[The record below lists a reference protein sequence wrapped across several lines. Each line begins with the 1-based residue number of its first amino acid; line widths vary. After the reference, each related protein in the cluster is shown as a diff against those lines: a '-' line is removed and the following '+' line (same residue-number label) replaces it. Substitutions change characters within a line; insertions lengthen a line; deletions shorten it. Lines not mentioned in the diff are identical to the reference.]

1 MNCAR
6 CYFIP
11 PHMLAHISSA
21 RAREHSEPGP
31 SQKSAKISELL
42 RQERRASALNILRPG
57 QPSPTAGPMRTP
69 PASSGRSHSVATTK
83 GSSAL
88 AVAVAGVTM
97 PAPSTHARVIYDDQN
112 QFAYDV
118 LDVRN
123 EDDPATPGQNV
134 NLAYDALG
142 ATLDFYSTV
151 LGRNSIDNL
160 GLNLDANVNYGA
172 SFDNAFWD
180 GTRMVFGNGDNVIFQ
195 DFTNDVDVPGH
206 ELTHGVTQYTAG
218 LLYSDQPG
226 ALNEATSDIFG
237 ACIDARFNGK
247 DANTFN
253 WLIGEDVMAPQLYGE
268 AIRSMAFPGTAY
280 DDPVLGTDP
289 QPATMAG
296 YVPGGDPHLNSG
308 IINRWFYLM
317 ATDLGMDEAAKIWYA
332 TLQNLWPT
340 AQFADAAYVA
350 AAQARILARSG
361 TVPSRS
367 PQTVRGTAR
376 EQGII

>member
-1 MNCAR
+1 MHR
-6 CYFIP
+6 SICYYIP
-11 PHMLAHISSA
+11 AHMLAHINLA
-21 RAREHSEPGP
+21 RAKELVEPGP
-31 SQKSAKISELL
+31 AQQSAKVSEAF
-42 RQERRASALNILRPG
+42 RQRRQQAVLANLTP
-57 QPSPTAGPMRTP
+57 TP
-69 PASSGRSHSVATTK
+69 PPSGPTRVPPSSGGRSHGVTATK

-88 AVAVAGVTM
+88 APAVAAVGLTM
-97 PAPSTHARVIYDDQN
+97 PVPGAHARLIYDDQN
-112 QFAYDV
+112 QWAFDV
-118 LDVRN
+118 LDIRN
-123 EDDPATPGQNV
+123 EDDPAVAGQNV

-142 ATLDFYSTV
+142 ATLEFYRDV

-160 GLNLDANVNYGA
+160 GINLDANVNYGVN
-172 SFDNAFWD
+172 FDNAFWD
-180 GTRMVFGNGDNVIFQ
+180 GTRMVFGNGDNVIFR

-206 ELTHGVTQYTAG
+206 ELTHGVTQDTAG
-218 LLYSDQPG
+218 LQYSDQPG

-237 ACIDARFNGK
+237 ACIDARVNHQ
-247 DANTFN
+247 DAGSFN
-253 WLIGEDVMAPQLYGE
+253 WLIGEGVMAPQLYGE
-268 AIRSMAFPGTAY
+268 AIRSMAYPGTAY
-280 DDPVLGTDP
+280 DNPILGTDP

-340 AQFADAAYVA
+340 AQFADAAQVA
-350 AAQARILARSG
+350 AAQARILARDG
-361 TVPSRS
+361 KVPTRA

>member
-1 MNCAR
+1 MHHPI
-6 CYFIP
+6 CYYIP
-11 PHMLAHISSA
+11 AHMLGHINLA
-21 RAREHSEPGP
+21 RARGLAKPGP
-31 SQKSAKISELL
+31 EQQTARVSEAF
-42 RQERRASALNILRPG
+42 RQRRRQALANLNP
-57 QPSPTAGPMRTP
+57 TP
-69 PASSGRSHSVATTK
+69 PPSGPTRVPPQSGGRSHSAAATR

-88 AVAVAGVTM
+88 AAAVSPAALTIPGAG
-97 PAPSTHARVIYDDQN
+97 AHARLIYDDQN
-112 QFAYDV
+112 QWAFDV

-123 EDDPATPGQNV
+123 EDDPAVPGQNV

-142 ATLDFYSTV
+142 ATLEFYREV

-160 GLNLDANVNYGA
+160 GINLDANVNYGV

-195 DFTNDVDVPGH
+195 DFTSDVDVPGH
-206 ELTHGVTQYTAG
+206 ELTHGVTQFTAG

-237 ACIDARFNGK
+237 ACIDARVGHK
-247 DANTFN
+247 DAGSFN
-253 WLIGEDVMAPQLYGE
+253 WLIGEGVMAPQLYGE
-268 AIRSMAFPGTAY
+268 AIRSMAYPGTAY
-280 DDPVLGTDP
+280 DDPILGTDP
-289 QPATMAG
+289 QPQTMAG
-296 YVPGGDPHLNSG
+296 YVPGGDPHVNSG

-340 AQFADAAYVA
+340 AQFADAAQVA
-350 AAQARILARSG
+350 AAQARILARAG
-361 TVPSRS
+361 TVPSRA

-376 EQGII
+376 AQGII

>member
-1 MNCAR
+1 
-6 CYFIP
+6 
-11 PHMLAHISSA
+11 
-21 RAREHSEPGP
+21 
-31 SQKSAKISELL
+31 
-42 RQERRASALNILRPG
+42 
-57 QPSPTAGPMRTP
+57 
-69 PASSGRSHSVATTK
+69 
-83 GSSAL
+83 L

-97 PAPSTHARVIYDDQN
+97 PAPGTHARVIYDDQN

-123 EDDPATPGQNV
+123 EGDPATPGQNV

-142 ATLDFYSTV
+142 ATLDFYREV

-160 GLNLDANVNYGA
+160 GLNLDANVNYGT

-237 ACIDARFNGK
+237 ACIDARFNSK
-247 DANTFN
+247 DASTFN

-350 AAQARILARSG
+350 AAQARILARNG